1 MRSFFV
7 QGRGYDIVTS
17 PRSRDRIA
25 GVTFRMSKRLDV
37 EIESVIS
44 RLLPVRLDVLQA
56 EQHFA
61 SELDHVHLR
70 HLESARN
77 LTHYLS
83 LRGHDLR
90 ELQTDLGRLGL
101 SSLGRLESHT
111 LATLD
116 TVLAVLHKLGGKPW
130 SGRDIEETFADF
142 DLGLSLLNRNANESL
157 GEMPDDRRVRI
168 MVTMPSE
175 AASDPAMV
183 RDFLLRGMNI
193 MRINCAH
200 DGTEEW
206 RRMVDHL
213 RLAESET
220 GKSCQIAFDLAGP
233 KLRTGPVSPGP
244 GVIRWKPVRNEL
256 GQVTTAAM
264 IAFCTQGQVPETHMI
279 AIPVKGSI
287 LEHAQRGDVV
297 ELTDTRGRE
306 RFLQV
311 VDVDESACICTND
324 RTGYVIQGTRLRLL
338 RGTDIV
344 CEDEVGAL
352 PEVERS
358 LCLSVGDD
366 LILTSADIPGKPAV
380 QNDDEVV
387 YQPAQIGCSLP
398 EVFTDARPGE
408 RIFFDDGKIGGV
420 IRAVRRDE
428 DGERLEVKIT
438 HAVNGTAKLR
448 AEKGINLPDTRLRVS
463 ALTQKD
469 RQDVAFASEHGDLVS
484 LSFVRRPQDVA
495 ELIRAL
501 DTLGAER
508 TGIILKIE
516 NRLAVEALPQLLL
529 TAMQRQAI
537 AVMVARGDL
546 GVEIGFERMAEIQE
560 EILWLCEAAHVPVIW
575 ATQVLES
582 LAKRGLPSRAEVT
595 DAAMSGRAEC
605 VMLNKGPHIAV
616 ALDFLCD
623 VLTRMKGHQT
633 KKSALMR
640 KLNVAEVALK

>member
-1 MRSFFV
+1 
-7 QGRGYDIVTS
+7 
-17 PRSRDRIA
+17 
-25 GVTFRMSKRLDV
+25 MSQRLDG
-37 EIESVIS
+37 EIESIIAE
-44 RLLPVRLDVLQA
+44 LLPVRVDVLEA

-61 SELDHVHLR
+61 RELDHVHLC

-77 LTHYLS
+77 LTHYVS
-83 LRGHDLR
+83 LRAHDLR
-90 ELQTDLGRLGL
+90 QLQIDLGRLGL

-116 TVLAVLHKLGGKPW
+116 ALLAVLHKLASKPW
-130 SGRDIEETFADF
+130 SGREIEETFGDF
-142 DLGLSLLNRNANESL
+142 DLGSNLLARNANDAL
-157 GEMPDDRRVRI
+157 GGTAEDRRVRI

-175 AASDPAMV
+175 AATDPALI
-183 RDFLLRGMNI
+183 RDFLSRGMNI

-200 DGTEEW
+200 DGPEEW

-220 GKSCQIAFDLAGP
+220 GKSCKIAFDLSGP

-256 GQVTTAAM
+256 GQVTSVAM
-264 IAFCTQGQVPETHMI
+264 IAFCGPGQVSETNMI
-279 AIPVKGSI
+279 TIPVKGK
-287 LEHAQRGDVV
+287 LLDHAQPGDVV

-306 RFLQV
+306 RVLQV
-311 VDVDESACICTND
+311 VDADESACICTND
-324 RTGYVIQGTRLRLL
+324 RTGYVVQGTRLRLL
-338 RGTDIV
+338 RGEDV
-344 CEDEVGAL
+344 LCEDEVGAL
-352 PEVERS
+352 PEVERA
-358 LCLSVGDD
+358 LCLSIGDD
-366 LILTSADIPGKPAV
+366 LILTSAEITGKPAV

-398 EVFTDARPGE
+398 EVFRDARPGE

-420 IRAVRRDE
+420 IRAVRRDQ
-428 DGERLEVKIT
+428 DGQRLEIKIT
-438 HAVNGTAKLR
+438 HAINGTAKLR
-448 AEKGINLPDTRLRVS
+448 AAKGINLPDTRLRVS
-463 ALTQKD
+463 ALTEKD
-469 RQDVAFASEHGDLVS
+469 RQDLEFAAEHGDLAS
-484 LSFVRRPQDVA
+484 LSFVRRPRDVA
-495 ELIRAL
+495 ELIGAL
-501 DTLGAER
+501 ETLGAER

-529 TAMQRQAI
+529 TAMKRRTI

-595 DAAMSGRAEC
+595 DAAMAGRAEC
-605 VMLNKGPHIAV
+605 VMLNKGPHIAL
-616 ALDFLCD
+616 ALDFLRD
-623 VLTRMKGHQT
+623 VLTRMKGHQV
-633 KKSALMR
+633 KKAALMR
-640 KLNVAEVALK
+640 KLHLAESALK